1 MLQCWQYCV
10 SVYVYM
16 CYIWF
21 CSVINFVWKKCKNFD
36 VFRQKTKTMAEWH
49 FDRLLLF
56 RTTAS
61 STRSCFQYFNLAT
74 ALVVFLLCIHHCH
87 GKNPRFSFFT
97 YGIFPN
103 NIFNVKCVQKIKH
116 YHFFA
121 FSFVPISYV
130 RQWMFSVQAVS
141 YILSWCFSF
150 QRFKILSFWWNQIP
164 FHSLY
169 MAGCYKLVN
178 EISYIITN

>member
-1 MLQCWQYCV
+1 MSEKSAKILT
-10 SVYVYM
+10 
-16 CYIWF
+16 
-21 CSVINFVWKKCKNFD
+21 CSGK
-36 VFRQKTKTMAEWH
+36 KTKTMAEWH

-56 RTTAS
+56 RTTES

-74 ALVVFLLCIHHCH
+74 ALVVFLLGIHHCH

-97 YGIFPN
+97 YGIFTN
-103 NIFNVKCVQKIKH
+103 NIFNIKCVQKMKH

-130 RQWMFSVQAVS
+130 RQWMFWKQAVS
-141 YILSWCFSF
+141 YILSWSFSI
-150 QRFKILSFWWNQIP
+150 QRFEILLFWWNKIP

-169 MAGCYKLVN
+169 MEGCYKLVN
-178 EISYIITN
+178 EIRYIITH